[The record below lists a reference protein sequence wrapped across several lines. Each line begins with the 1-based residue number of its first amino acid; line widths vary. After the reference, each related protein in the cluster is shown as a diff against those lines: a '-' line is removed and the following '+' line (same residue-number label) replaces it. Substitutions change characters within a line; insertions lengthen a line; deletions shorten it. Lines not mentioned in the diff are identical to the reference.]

1 MTATVQTA
9 MAHGL
14 RGLPITV
21 ECDTSNSLPNIVIV
35 GLGNKAI
42 DESKERVRS
51 ALKNSQ
57 LDIPRKRI
65 TINLAPADVPKENAV
80 FDLPIALAILLKSEQ
95 IKPISL
101 EKTLVLGELSLNGDI
116 RPIRG
121 VIGITLMAIEMGVT
135 TIIAPIE
142 NAPQI
147 ALVSDVTIIAASS
160 LKQLYEHLTGLV
172 PLQPFRGDLSVL
184 SVPHDYEFDFSDIV
198 GQELAKRALEIA
210 AAGRHNVMMDGPP
223 GTGKTLLAKALPS
236 ILPAMSRQE
245 IIEVTHLQSLAGH
258 QLSSVVTVR
267 PLRAPHHSSSHV
279 ALVGGGKNPRP
290 GEISLSHRGVLFLD
304 ELPEFPRQ
312 VIESLRQPLE
322 DRQISSARAS
332 DAVVYP
338 ADFILVA
345 TRNPCPCG
353 YLGDTKHECTC
364 TTTQILQYNKKLS
377 GPIMDRIDMH
387 VLVDRVDMSSILD
400 NVQTEPSSAI
410 RKRVEKATHKQQE
423 RFQDSTRRNSSL
435 SNREIKTIAKL
446 DHQARAFLDQ
456 AAERLGLSTRAYIRT
471 IRLARTI
478 ADLNE
483 NDVINQSDIA
493 EALQFRQRTQ
503 SF

>member
-14 RGLPITV
+14 SGLPITV
-21 ECDTSNSLPNIVIV
+21 ECDTSKSLPSIVIV

-42 DESKERVRS
+42 EESKERVRS

-57 LDIPRKRI
+57 LTIPKQRI
-65 TINLAPADVPKENAV
+65 TINLAPADLPKEGAV
-80 FDLPIALAILLKSEQ
+80 FDLPIALAILIKTEQ
-95 IKPISL
+95 IKPESL
-101 EKTLVLGELSLNGDI
+101 EKTLVLGELSLDGDI

-121 VIGITLMAIEMGVT
+121 VIGIALMAVEQGLT
-135 TIIAPIE
+135 TVIAPRE
-142 NAPQI
+142 NAAQI
-147 ALVSDVTIIAASS
+147 ALVSDLKIIVAST
-160 LKQLYEHLTGLV
+160 LKELYEHLTGLV
-172 PLQPFRGDLSVL
+172 PLKPFTSDPGAIGVEN
-184 SVPHDYEFDFSDIV
+184 DYEYDFSDIV
-198 GQELAKRALEIA
+198 GQEVAKRALEIA
-210 AAGRHNVMMDGPP
+210 AAGHHNVMMDGPP
-223 GTGKTLLAKALPS
+223 GTGKTMLAKAFPS
-236 ILPAMSRQE
+236 ILPQMSRQE
-245 IIEVTHLQSLAGH
+245 TIEVTHLQSLSGRRYD
-258 QLSSVVTVR
+258 VVVLRR
-267 PLRAPHHSSSHV
+267 PLRSPHHSSSHI

-290 GEISLSHRGVLFLD
+290 GEISLAHRGVLFLD

-312 VIESLRQPLE
+312 VIEALRQPLE
-322 DRQISSARAS
+322 DRQIAIARAS
-332 DAVVYP
+332 DSITYP

-353 YLGDTKHECTC
+353 FLGDTRHECTC

-387 VLVDRVDMSSILD
+387 VLVDRVDTSSILD
-400 NVQTEPSSAI
+400 NVQSEPSSEI
-410 RKRVEKATHKQQE
+410 RQRVEKAVTKQRE
-423 RFQDSTRRNSSL
+423 RFQSTHRRNSSMT
-435 SNREIKTIAKL
+435 NKEIKKIAHL
-446 DHQARAFLDQ
+446 DPKARAFLDQ
-456 AAERLGLSTRAYIRT
+456 AAERLALSTRSYIRT

-503 SF
+503 TF